1 MAISIKFGTFTGE
14 KEELGK
20 SVTWLN
26 DGTAIDCQ
34 LVNTSLTDPVLKMLG
49 GKVNFNYIEIVQ
61 FGRKYFVESTE
72 STTGGH
78 SLLHCHVDVLDS
90 FETGIRNLE
99 CLILRNEDINKW
111 KRDMTDSAI
120 PVSNRRVVYG
130 RNFGDSIVR
139 DTEEYILG
147 MIGDIL

>member
-1 MAISIKFGTFTGE
+1 MAIDIRFGTYTGE

-20 SVTWLN
+20 NVTWLN
-26 DGTAIDCQ
+26 YDVPISCQ
-34 LVNTSLTDPVLKMLG
+34 LVNTSLTDPVLKVSA

-61 FGRKYFVESTE
+61 FGRKYFVESPE
-72 STTGGH
+72 SITGGH

-90 FETGIRNLE
+90 FETGIRNME

>member
-1 MAISIKFGTFTGE
+1 MAIDIKFGTYTGE

-26 DGTAIDCQ
+26 DGTPISCQ
-34 LVNTSLTDPVLKMLG
+34 LVNTSLEEPVLKMSA
-49 GKVNFNYIEIVQ
+49 GKVNFNYIEITQ

-72 STTGGH
+72 SITGGH
-78 SLLHCHVDVLDS
+78 SLLHCHVDVLES
-90 FETGIRNLE
+90 FKTGIKNME

-130 RNFGDSIVR
+130 RNFGESIVR
-139 DTEEYILG
+139 DSEEYILG